1 MTDPDTRKLFVAG
14 LSEGV
19 GEIEL
24 RRIFEAAGASVE
36 EVAVPRD
43 RQTGKARG
51 FGFITLASED
61 QAEQV
66 RDALDGSLHDGRPIS
81 VRPFRG
87 NRPGGPPGP
96 GGGYASGGHAP
107 GGGYGSGGGGYAS
120 GGGGGGYAPGGYQSR
135 PPRGPSEAGSSG
147 QHHTEDRENT
157 LFLANLPSDCRDDE
171 LQEIFRDAGVG
182 PILKLHLP
190 VDPDGRRRGFGFV
203 TLRDSGAA
211 REAVP
216 KLRERM
222 LRGRP
227 VTVDVARPRGE
238 RPAGGGGDR
247 PPPGGGAWR
256 SRPPPPR
263 GPGGEGGMSSG
274 PPMRSFSGD
283 AGGGPPPVER
293 QTWDERRDPNKR
305 KKEAAPKKKKVRAAD
320 RGHSRRE
327 NEGFRAPRARGLM
340 DDWDEDK

>member
-14 LSEGV
+14 LSDGV
-19 GEIEL
+19 GEVEL
-24 RRIFEAAGASVE
+24 RRMFEAAGASVE

-87 NRPGGPPGP
+87 NRPTSQSPPPRGGPMDAPMRSSSSFV
-96 GGGYASGGHAP
+96 GGGSSG
-107 GGGYGSGGGGYAS
+107 GSGGS
-120 GGGGGGYAPGGYQSR
+120 PEER
-135 PPRGPSEAGSSG
+135 
-147 QHHTEDRENT
+147 DNT
-157 LFLANLPSDCRDDE
+157 LFLANLPSDCREDE
-171 LQEIFRDAGVG
+171 LADIFREAGVG

-190 VDPDGRRRGFGFV
+190 VDPDGRRRGFGFIS
-203 TLRDSGAA
+203 LRDGAAA

-216 KLRERM
+216 KLREHS

-227 VTVDVARPRGE
+227 LTVDVARPRGE
-238 RPAGGGGDR
+238 RPGGVGGGPGG
-247 PPPGGGAWR
+247 PPPGGAGAWR

-263 GPGGEGGMSSG
+263 GSGDAGG
-274 PPMRSFSGD
+274 PPMRSFPSDG
-283 AGGGPPPVER
+283 GGGPPPVER
-293 QTWDERRDPNKR
+293 QTWDERRDPSKR
-305 KKEAAPKKKKVRAAD
+305 KKPAEAAPKKKKARAAD

-327 NEGFRAPRARGLM
+327 NEGFRAPRARGMM
-340 DDWDEDK
+340 DDWDEE

>member
-14 LSEGV
+14 LSESV

-36 EVAVPRD
+36 DVAVPRD

-51 FGFITLASED
+51 FGFITLASEE

-66 RDALDGSLHDGRPIS
+66 RDALDGSLHEGRPMS

-87 NRPGGPPGP
+87 NRGTSPSQPPRRASGEMSPGGE
-96 GGGYASGGHAP
+96 
-107 GGGYGSGGGGYAS
+107 
-120 GGGGGGYAPGGYQSR
+120 
-135 PPRGPSEAGSSG
+135 RGDR
-147 QHHTEDRENT
+147 EDRENT
-157 LFLANLPSDCRDDE
+157 LFLANLPGDCRDDE
-171 LQEIFRDAGVG
+171 LTDIFKEAGVG

-190 VDPDGRRRGFGFV
+190 VDPDGRRRGFGFI
-203 TLRDSGAA
+203 TLRDGAAA

-216 KLRERM
+216 KLRERL

-227 VTVDVARPRGE
+227 LTVDVARPRGE
-238 RPAGGGGDR
+238 RPGASGERPAVSGG
-247 PPPGGGAWR
+247 PGAWR

-263 GPGGEGGMSSG
+263 GMGEAGMGG
-274 PPMRSFSGD
+274 PPMRAFSSE
-283 AGGGPPPVER
+283 GGGAPPIER
-293 QTWDERRDPNKR
+293 QTWDERRDSGKR
-305 KKEAAPKKKKVRAAD
+305 KKEAAPKKKKARAAE

-340 DDWDEDK
+340 DDWDDE

>member
-1 MTDPDTRKLFVAG
+1 MTDPDTRKLCVAG

-87 NRPGGPPGP
+87 NRAGP
-96 GGGYASGGHAP
+96 GG
-107 GGGYGSGGGGYAS
+107 
-120 GGGGGGYAPGGYQSR
+120 APGGYPSR
-135 PPRGPSEAGSSG
+135 PSRGPSESG
-147 QHHTEDRENT
+147 TSGERHAEDRDNT
-157 LFLANLPSDCRDDE
+157 LFLANLPSDCREDE

-203 TLRDSGAA
+203 SLRDGATA

-216 KLRERM
+216 KLRERT

-227 VTVDVARPRGE
+227 LTVDVARPRGE
-238 RPAGGGGDR
+238 RPGGGSADR
-247 PPPGGGAWR
+247 PPPGGGWR
-256 SRPPPPR
+256 SRPPPPPR
-263 GPGGEGGMSSG
+263 DGMAGG
-274 PPMRSFSGD
+274 PPMRSFSSD
-283 AGGGPPPVER
+283 GGGPPPVER
-293 QTWDERRDPNKR
+293 QTWDERRDPSKR
-305 KKEAAPKKKKVRAAD
+305 KKEASPKKKKVRAAD

-327 NEGFRAPRARGLM
+327 HEGFRAPRARGLM
-340 DDWDEDK
+340 DDWDEE

>member
-19 GEIEL
+19 SEIEL

-87 NRPGGPPGP
+87 NRPGGP
-96 GGGYASGGHAP
+96 GG
-107 GGGYGSGGGGYAS
+107 
-120 GGGGGGYAPGGYQSR
+120 APGGYPSR
-135 PPRGPSEAGSSG
+135 PPRGPSESG
-147 QHHTEDRENT
+147 ASGERHAEDPGNT
-157 LFLANLPSDCRDDE
+157 LFLANLPGDCREDE

-203 TLRDSGAA
+203 SLRDSAAA

-227 VTVDVARPRGE
+227 LTVDVARPRGE
-238 RPAGGGGDR
+238 RPGGGGDR

-263 GPGGEGGMSSG
+263 GAGEGGMGGG
-274 PPMRSFSGD
+274 PPMRSFSSEG
-283 AGGGPPPVER
+283 GGGPPPVER
-293 QTWDERRDPNKR
+293 QTWDERRDPSKR

-320 RGHSRRE
+320 RGHARRE

-340 DDWDEDK
+340 DDWDEE

>member
-87 NRPGGPPGP
+87 NRTPG
-96 GGGYASGGHAP
+96 A
-107 GGGYGSGGGGYAS
+107 
-120 GGGGGGYAPGGYQSR
+120 APGGYPSR
-135 PPRGPSEAGSSG
+135 PPRGPSDAGAG
-147 QHHTEDRENT
+147 GERHTEDRENT

-203 TLRDSGAA
+203 SLRDSTAA

-227 VTVDVARPRGE
+227 LTVDVARPRGE
-238 RPAGGGGDR
+238 RPAGPGGDR
-247 PPPGGGAWR
+247 PAPGGGAWR

-263 GPGGEGGMSSG
+263 GEGGMSG
-274 PPMRSFSGD
+274 APPPMRSFSND
-283 AGGGPPPVER
+283 GGGPPPVER
-293 QTWDERRDPNKR
+293 QTWDERRDPSKR
-305 KKEAAPKKKKVRAAD
+305 KKEASPKKKKVRAAD
-320 RGHSRRE
+320 RGHARRE
-327 NEGFRAPRARGLM
+327 HEGFRAPRARGLM
-340 DDWDEDK
+340 DDWDEE

>member
-14 LSEGV
+14 LSETIS
-19 GEIEL
+19 EIEL
-24 RRIFEAAGASVE
+24 RRMFEAAGASVE
-36 EVAVPRD
+36 DVAVPRD
-43 RQTGKARG
+43 RATGKARG

-66 RDALDGSLHDGRPIS
+66 RDALDGSLHEGRPIS

-87 NRPGGPPGP
+87 NRPGSPSQPPQRP
-96 GGGYASGGHAP
+96 GYAP
-107 GGGYGSGGGGYAS
+107 
-120 GGGGGGYAPGGYQSR
+120 GGGGGGHP
-135 PPRGPSEAGSSG
+135 
-147 QHHTEDRENT
+147 EDRENT

-171 LQEIFRDAGVG
+171 LTEIFKDAGVG
-182 PILKLHLP
+182 PILKLHMP

-227 VTVDVARPRGE
+227 LTVDVARPRGE
-238 RPAGGGGDR
+238 RPGASGERPAMGGGG
-247 PPPGGGAWR
+247 GWGR
-256 SRPPPPR
+256 SRPPPPGGVGDR
-263 GPGGEGGMSSG
+263 GVGGGMHGGAMSGG
-274 PPMRSFSGD
+274 PPMRTFSE
-283 AGGGPPPVER
+283 GGAPPVER

-305 KKEAAPKKKKVRAAD
+305 KKEPSAKKKKNARAAE

-340 DDWDEDK
+340 DDWDDE

>member
-19 GEIEL
+19 SEIEL

-87 NRPGGPPGP
+87 NRPGP
-96 GGGYASGGHAP
+96 GG
-107 GGGYGSGGGGYAS
+107 
-120 GGGGGGYAPGGYQSR
+120 APGGYPSR
-135 PPRGPSEAGSSG
+135 PPRGPSESG
-147 QHHTEDRENT
+147 ASGERHAEDRDNT
-157 LFLANLPSDCRDDE
+157 LFLANLPSDCREDE

-203 TLRDSGAA
+203 SLRDSATA

-227 VTVDVARPRGE
+227 LTVDVARPRGE
-238 RPAGGGGDR
+238 RPGGGGGDR
-247 PPPGGGAWR
+247 PPPGGGWR
-256 SRPPPPR
+256 SRPPPPAR
-263 GPGGEGGMSSG
+263 EGGMAGG
-274 PPMRSFSGD
+274 PPMRSFSNE
-283 AGGGPPPVER
+283 GGGPPPVER
-293 QTWDERRDPNKR
+293 QTWDERRDPSKR
-305 KKEAAPKKKKVRAAD
+305 KKEASPKKKKVRAAD
-320 RGHSRRE
+320 RGHARRE
-327 NEGFRAPRARGLM
+327 HEGFRAPRARGLM
-340 DDWDEDK
+340 DDWDEE

>member
-19 GEIEL
+19 SEIEL

-87 NRPGGPPGP
+87 NRTQGP
-96 GGGYASGGHAP
+96 GGGP
-107 GGGYGSGGGGYAS
+107 GG
-120 GGGGGGYAPGGYQSR
+120 PGGYPSR
-135 PPRGPSEAGSSG
+135 PPRGPSESG
-147 QHHTEDRENT
+147 ASGERHAEDRENT

-203 TLRDSGAA
+203 TLRDSAAA

-227 VTVDVARPRGE
+227 LTVDVARPRGE
-238 RPAGGGGDR
+238 RPAPGGGGDR
-247 PPPGGGAWR
+247 SAPGGGGWR

-274 PPMRSFSGD
+274 PPMRSFSSD
-283 AGGGPPPVER
+283 AGGPPPVER
-293 QTWDERRDPNKR
+293 QTWDERRDPSKR
-305 KKEAAPKKKKVRAAD
+305 KKEASPKKKKVRAAD

-327 NEGFRAPRARGLM
+327 HEGFRAPRARGLI
-340 DDWDEDK
+340 DDWDEE

>member
-19 GEIEL
+19 SEIEL
-24 RRIFEAAGASVE
+24 RRMFEAAGASVE

-66 RDALDGSLHDGRPIS
+66 RDALDGSLHEGRPIS

-87 NRPGGPPGP
+87 NRTPGQAPQYPSRPPRGPVD
-96 GGGYASGGHAP
+96 S
-107 GGGYGSGGGGYAS
+107 AS
-120 GGGGGGYAPGGYQSR
+120 GGGGGFGGGERER
-135 PPRGPSEAGSSG
+135 P
-147 QHHTEDRENT
+147 TDDRDNT
-157 LFLANLPSDCRDDE
+157 LFLANLPGDCREDE
-171 LQEIFRDAGVG
+171 LTEIFKDAGVG

-190 VDPDGRRRGFGFV
+190 VDPDGRRRGFGFIS
-203 TLRDSGAA
+203 LRDGAAA

-216 KLRERM
+216 KLRERN

-227 VTVDVARPRGE
+227 LTVDVARPRGE
-238 RPAGGGGDR
+238 RPGGGGPPPGDR
-247 PPPGGGAWR
+247 SAPGGGAWR

-263 GPGGEGGMSSG
+263 SDGGMPSG
-274 PPMRSFSGD
+274 APMRSFPSDG
-283 AGGGPPPVER
+283 GGGPPPVER
-293 QTWDERRDPNKR
+293 QTWDERRDPSKR
-305 KKEAAPKKKKVRAAD
+305 KKEPAPKKKKVRAAE

-340 DDWDEDK
+340 DDWDEE

>member
-14 LSEGV
+14 LSETIS
-19 GEIEL
+19 EIEL
-24 RRIFEAAGASVE
+24 RRMFEAAGASVE
-36 EVAVPRD
+36 DVAVPRD

-66 RDALDGSLHDGRPIS
+66 RDALDGSLHEGRPIS

-87 NRPGGPPGP
+87 NRTGGSPSQPPRRGP
-96 GGGYASGGHAP
+96 GDAP
-107 GGGYGSGGGGYAS
+107 GGGGD
-120 GGGGGGYAPGGYQSR
+120 R
-135 PPRGPSEAGSSG
+135 
-147 QHHTEDRENT
+147 EDRENT

-171 LQEIFRDAGVG
+171 LTEIFKDAGVG
-182 PILKLHLP
+182 PILKLHMP

-203 TLRDSGAA
+203 SLRDATAA

-227 VTVDVARPRGE
+227 LTVDVARPRGE
-238 RPAGGGGDR
+238 RPGASGERPAMGGGG
-247 PPPGGGAWR
+247 WR

-263 GPGGEGGMSSG
+263 EGGGGMHGGNMAGG
-274 PPMRSFSGD
+274 PPMRSFSE
-283 AGGGPPPVER
+283 GGAPPVER

-305 KKEAAPKKKKVRAAD
+305 KKEPSAKKKKAKAAE

-340 DDWDEDK
+340 DDWDDE

>member
-14 LSEGV
+14 LSETIS
-19 GEIEL
+19 EIEL
-24 RRIFEAAGASVE
+24 RRMFEAAGASVE
-36 EVAVPRD
+36 DVAVPRD

-66 RDALDGSLHDGRPIS
+66 RDALDGSLHEGRPIS

-87 NRPGGPPGP
+87 NRTGGSPSQPPRP
-96 GGGYASGGHAP
+96 FVAHAP
-107 GGGYGSGGGGYAS
+107 SGGGGAD
-120 GGGGGGYAPGGYQSR
+120 R
-135 PPRGPSEAGSSG
+135 
-147 QHHTEDRENT
+147 EDRENT

-171 LQEIFRDAGVG
+171 LTEIFKDAGVG
-182 PILKLHLP
+182 PILKLHMP

-203 TLRDSGAA
+203 SLRDATAA

-227 VTVDVARPRGE
+227 LTVDVARPRGE
-238 RPAGGGGDR
+238 RPGASGER
-247 PPPGGGAWR
+247 PAMGGGAWR

-263 GPGGEGGMSSG
+263 DGGGAMHGGSSSGG
-274 PPMRSFSGD
+274 PPMRTFSE
-283 AGGGPPPVER
+283 GGAPPVER

-305 KKEAAPKKKKVRAAD
+305 KKEPSAKKKKAKAAE

-340 DDWDEDK
+340 DDWDKDE

>member
-87 NRPGGPPGP
+87 NRPGP
-96 GGGYASGGHAP
+96 GGAP
-107 GGGYGSGGGGYAS
+107 GAY
-120 GGGGGGYAPGGYQSR
+120 PSR
-135 PPRGPSEAGSSG
+135 PPHPRGPSESG
-147 QHHTEDRENT
+147 ASGERHAEDRENT

-203 TLRDSGAA
+203 SLRDSATA

-227 VTVDVARPRGE
+227 LTVDVARPRGE
-238 RPAGGGGDR
+238 RPGGGGGGGDR
-247 PPPGGGAWR
+247 PPPGGGWR
-256 SRPPPPR
+256 SRPPPP
-263 GPGGEGGMSSG
+263 PGGGGGMGGG
-274 PPMRSFSGD
+274 PPMRSFSNE
-283 AGGGPPPVER
+283 GGGPPPVER
-293 QTWDERRDPNKR
+293 QTWDERRDPSKR

-320 RGHSRRE
+320 RGHARRE

-340 DDWDEDK
+340 DDWDEE

>member
-87 NRPGGPPGP
+87 NRTPG
-96 GGGYASGGHAP
+96 A
-107 GGGYGSGGGGYAS
+107 
-120 GGGGGGYAPGGYQSR
+120 APGGYPSR
-135 PPRGPSEAGSSG
+135 PPLRGPSDSG
-147 QHHTEDRENT
+147 ASGERHAEDRENT

-171 LQEIFRDAGVG
+171 LQEIFKDAGVG

-190 VDPDGRRRGFGFV
+190 VDPDGRRRGFGFIS
-203 TLRDSGAA
+203 LRDSAAA
-211 REAVP
+211 RDAVP

-227 VTVDVARPRGE
+227 LTVDVARPRGE
-238 RPAGGGGDR
+238 RPAGGGDR
-247 PPPGGGAWR
+247 PAPGGGAWR
-256 SRPPPPR
+256 SRPPPPQ
-263 GPGGEGGMSSG
+263 GGGMSG
-274 PPMRSFSGD
+274 APPPMRSFSNE
-283 AGGGPPPVER
+283 GGGPPPVER
-293 QTWDERRDPNKR
+293 QTWDERRDPSKR

-340 DDWDEDK
+340 DDWDEE

>member
-81 VRPFRG
+81 VRAFRG
-87 NRPGGPPGP
+87 NRAGGPGQGP
-96 GGGYASGGHAP
+96 GGGGYGQGGGYAQS
-107 GGGYGSGGGGYAS
+107 GGGYGQSSGGYA
-120 GGGGGGYAPGGYQSR
+120 GGGSGYPSR
-135 PPRGPSEAGSSG
+135 PPRGPSEAGTSG
-147 QHHTEDRENT
+147 QHHTQDQENT

-227 VTVDVARPRGE
+227 LTVDVARPRGE
-238 RPAGGGGDR
+238 RPAGGGGG
-247 PPPGGGAWR
+247 PPPGGGGAWR
-256 SRPPPPR
+256 SRPPPP
-263 GPGGEGGMSSG
+263 GAPGGMSSG
-274 PPMRSFSGD
+274 PPMRSFDS
-283 AGGGPPPVER
+283 GGGPPPVER

-340 DDWDEDK
+340 DDWDEE

>member
-87 NRPGGPPGP
+87 NRG
-96 GGGYASGGHAP
+96 AP
-107 GGGYGSGGGGYAS
+107 GQGP
-120 GGGGGGYAPGGYQSR
+120 GGGGGYPSR
-135 PPRGPSEAGSSG
+135 PPRGPSESG
-147 QHHTEDRENT
+147 TSGERHAEDRDNT
-157 LFLANLPSDCRDDE
+157 LFLANLPGDCRDDE

-203 TLRDSGAA
+203 TLRDGATA
-211 REAVP
+211 RDAVP

-227 VTVDVARPRGE
+227 LTVDVARPRGE
-238 RPAGGGGDR
+238 RPGGGGGGDR
-247 PPPGGGAWR
+247 PPPGGAWR
-256 SRPPPPR
+256 SRPPPPPQ
-263 GPGGEGGMSSG
+263 GGGMGGG
-274 PPMRSFSGD
+274 PPMRSFSNE
-283 AGGGPPPVER
+283 GGGPPPVER
-293 QTWDERRDPNKR
+293 QTWGERRDPSKR

-320 RGHSRRE
+320 RGHARRE

-340 DDWDEDK
+340 DDWDEE

>member
-14 LSEGV
+14 LSETIS
-19 GEIEL
+19 EIEL
-24 RRIFEAAGASVE
+24 RRMFEAAGASVE
-36 EVAVPRD
+36 DVAVPRD

-66 RDALDGSLHDGRPIS
+66 RDALDGSLHEGRPIS

-87 NRPGGPPGP
+87 NRPGSPSQPPRRGPGESP
-96 GGGYASGGHAP
+96 GGGGD
-107 GGGYGSGGGGYAS
+107 
-120 GGGGGGYAPGGYQSR
+120 R
-135 PPRGPSEAGSSG
+135 
-147 QHHTEDRENT
+147 EDRENT

-171 LQEIFRDAGVG
+171 LTEIFKDAGVG
-182 PILKLHLP
+182 PILKLHMP

-203 TLRDSGAA
+203 TLRDATAA

-227 VTVDVARPRGE
+227 LTVDVARPRGE
-238 RPAGGGGDR
+238 RPGASGERPAIGGGG
-247 PPPGGGAWR
+247 WR

-263 GPGGEGGMSSG
+263 DGMHGGGGMTGG
-274 PPMRSFSGD
+274 PPMRSFSD
-283 AGGGPPPVER
+283 GGAPPVER

-305 KKEAAPKKKKVRAAD
+305 KKEPSAKKKKAKAAE

-340 DDWDEDK
+340 DDWDDE

>member
-66 RDALDGSLHDGRPIS
+66 RDALDGSLHEGRPIS

-87 NRPGGPPGP
+87 NRTPGQ
-96 GGGYASGGHAP
+96 AP
-107 GGGYGSGGGGYAS
+107 GAY
-120 GGGGGGYAPGGYQSR
+120 PSR
-135 PPRGPSEAGSSG
+135 PPMGRPESGTSG

-157 LFLANLPSDCRDDE
+157 LFLANLPSDCREDE

-203 TLRDSGAA
+203 SLRDSATA
-211 REAVP
+211 RDAVP

-227 VTVDVARPRGE
+227 LTVDVARPRAE
-238 RPAGGGGDR
+238 RPAGPGAGGD
-247 PPPGGGAWR
+247 
-256 SRPPPPR
+256 
-263 GPGGEGGMSSG
+263 GGMTGG
-274 PPMRSFSGD
+274 PPMRSFSGEG
-283 AGGGPPPVER
+283 GGGPPPVER
-293 QTWDERRDPNKR
+293 QTWDERRDPSKR

-320 RGHSRRE
+320 RGHARRE
-327 NEGFRAPRARGLM
+327 NEGFSAPRARGLM
-340 DDWDEDK
+340 DDFDDD

>member
-14 LSEGV
+14 LSDGV

-51 FGFITLASED
+51 FGFITLASEE

-87 NRPGGPPGP
+87 NRTPG
-96 GGGYASGGHAP
+96 AAP
-107 GGGYGSGGGGYAS
+107 GSY
-120 GGGGGGYAPGGYQSR
+120 PSR
-135 PPRGPSEAGSSG
+135 SPARGPSDTGASG
-147 QHHTEDRENT
+147 ERHSEDRENT
-157 LFLANLPSDCRDDE
+157 LFLANLPSDCREDE

-203 TLRDSGAA
+203 SLRDSGAA

-227 VTVDVARPRGE
+227 LTVDVARPRGE
-238 RPAGGGGDR
+238 RPSAGGDR
-247 PPPGGGAWR
+247 PPPAGGAWR

-263 GPGGEGGMSSG
+263 EGGMSAG
-274 PPMRSFSGD
+274 APPPMRAFSND
-283 AGGGPPPVER
+283 GGGPPPVER
-293 QTWDERRDPNKR
+293 QTWDERRDPSKR
-305 KKEAAPKKKKVRAAD
+305 KKEASPKKKKVRAAD

-340 DDWDEDK
+340 DDWDEE

>member
-19 GEIEL
+19 SEIEL
-24 RRIFEAAGASVE
+24 RRMFEAAGASVE

-66 RDALDGSLHDGRPIS
+66 RDALDGSLHEGRPIS

-87 NRPGGPPGP
+87 NRPTTGQQPAYP
-96 GGGYASGGHAP
+96 A
-107 GGGYGSGGGGYAS
+107 
-120 GGGGGGYAPGGYQSR
+120 R
-135 PPRGPSEAGSSG
+135 PMRGPSDSGSSG
-147 QHHTEDRENT
+147 ERPAEERDNT
-157 LFLANLPSDCRDDE
+157 LFLANLPGDCREDE
-171 LQEIFRDAGVG
+171 LTEIFRDAGVG

-203 TLRDSGAA
+203 SLRDGTAA
-211 REAVP
+211 RDAVP
-216 KLRERM
+216 KLREKM

-227 VTVDVARPRGE
+227 LTVDVARPRGE
-238 RPAGGGGDR
+238 RPGGPGGGGDR
-247 PPPGGGAWR
+247 PAPGGGAWR

-263 GPGGEGGMSSG
+263 GEGNMPSG
-274 PPMRSFSGD
+274 QPMRSFPSD
-283 AGGGPPPVER
+283 GGGGAPPVER
-293 QTWDERRDPNKR
+293 QTWDERRDPSKR
-305 KKEAAPKKKKVRAAD
+305 KKEPSPKKKKVRAAD
-320 RGHSRRE
+320 RGHARRE
-327 NEGFRAPRARGLM
+327 NEGFRAPRARGLI
-340 DDWDEDK
+340 DDWDEE

>member
-87 NRPGGPPGP
+87 NRTPG
-96 GGGYASGGHAP
+96 AV
-107 GGGYGSGGGGYAS
+107 
-120 GGGGGGYAPGGYQSR
+120 PGGYPSR
-135 PPRGPSEAGSSG
+135 PPPRGPSDSG
-147 QHHTEDRENT
+147 MVGERHAEDRENT
-157 LFLANLPSDCRDDE
+157 LFLANLPGDCREDE

-203 TLRDSGAA
+203 SLRDSAAA

-227 VTVDVARPRGE
+227 LTVDVARPRGE
-238 RPAGGGGDR
+238 RPAGGGAGDR
-247 PPPGGGAWR
+247 PAPGGGAWR

-263 GPGGEGGMSSG
+263 EGGGMSG
-274 PPMRSFSGD
+274 APPPMRSFSNE
-283 AGGGPPPVER
+283 GGGPPPVER
-293 QTWDERRDPNKR
+293 QTWDERRDPSKR

-340 DDWDEDK
+340 DDWDEE

>member
-19 GEIEL
+19 SEIEL

-87 NRPGGPPGP
+87 NRPG
-96 GGGYASGGHAP
+96 AP
-107 GGGYGSGGGGYAS
+107 GG
-120 GGGGGGYAPGGYQSR
+120 APGGYPSR
-135 PPRGPSEAGSSG
+135 PPRGPSDSGSSG
-147 QHHTEDRENT
+147 ERHAEDQANT
-157 LFLANLPSDCRDDE
+157 LFLANLPGDCREDE

-203 TLRDSGAA
+203 SLRDSAAA
-211 REAVP
+211 RDAVP
-216 KLRERM
+216 KLRERT

-227 VTVDVARPRGE
+227 LTVDVARPRGE
-238 RPAGGGGDR
+238 RPGGGGGDR
-247 PPPGGGAWR
+247 PPPGGGGGWSR
-256 SRPPPPR
+256 RPPPP
-263 GPGGEGGMSSG
+263 PGGGGMGGG
-274 PPMRSFSGD
+274 PPMRSFSNE
-283 AGGGPPPVER
+283 GGGPPPVER
-293 QTWDERRDPNKR
+293 QTWDERRDPSKR

-320 RGHSRRE
+320 RGHARRE

-340 DDWDEDK
+340 DDWDEE